1 MSNDDPALRTQGR
14 KILKGKKV
22 RVHPQDVRFI
32 KGEPRDSTNTVVV
45 HQQEG

>member
-1 MSNDDPALRTQGR
+1 MKFQIKNRFSGEIQFEW
-14 KILKGKKV
+14 V